1 MGELIA
7 ATIRTTAPILLAA
20 LGGLLCARAGVFN
33 IALEGLMLMGAF
45 AVIAGAYFSGSVWL
59 GLLGAM
65 AVGVATALVFAFC
78 IQRLRADV
86 IIAGLAINILALGLT
101 TFLLKVWFGVD
112 GSFTSDQISGLPTV
126 HLPLLPDTFFLNNL
140 SILIYVSWVLVAA
153 IAWFL
158 YRTPWGLT
166 LRAVG
171 EFPAAA
177 TTAGINVRT
186 VRYLAVA
193 ASGALCG
200 LAGAQLANG
209 YLTGTFTENMT
220 AGRGYLAFTAVI
232 FGAAQPG
239 LVFTASLLLG
249 VADALGVRL
258 QLLQVPIPAEFVLMF
273 PYVLTLVALFLTSAA
288 RYRGGELPVDELALS
303 EQAQES
309 L

>member
-65 AVGVATALVFAFC
+65 AVGVATALVFAFF

-126 HLPLLPDTFFLNNL
+126 YLPLLPDTFFLNNL

-239 LVFTASLLLG
+239 LVFAASLLLG
-249 VADALGVRL
+249 MADALGVRL

-288 RYRGGELPVDELALS
+288 RHRGGELPVDELALS